1 MYFNA
6 FLLAIKEIR
15 RNVMRAFLTALG
27 IIIGVAAVITM
38 VTVGN
43 GATEE
48 IKAQVSSL
56 GSNLLMI
63 RPARNY
69 GAGPGAT
76 QPPNFKLEDVEL
88 IREQIAGVNL
98 VAPTASRSVST
109 VYRQQSWTTSI
120 TGVTNDY
127 FTVANWNLV
136 AGRIFTSAEQ
146 VGGKAVCIIG
156 ATVRS
161 KLFADQDPLGKKLR
175 IKSLSCEI
183 VGLLASKGQSAMGQD
198 QDDMILLPLKTVL
211 RRVLGSNSSQ
221 EIPNIMVSAKSG
233 VENERLSDDISQLLR
248 ERRNIAINQVDDFQI
263 IDTKQIAQALSSTT
277 ETMTT
282 LLGAVAAVSL
292 LVGGIGIMNIMLV
305 SVTERIREI
314 GIRLAIGAL
323 EREVMLQFLV
333 EAVVLSTLGGIL
345 GILIGLIASLGLT
358 SLMNLPFTF
367 NWQINI
373 LAFVFSA
380 AVGVGFG
387 YTPAKRAA
395 KLDPIEALRHE

>member
-1 MYFNA
+1 MYLNA
-6 FLLAIKEIR
+6 LLLAIKEIR
-15 RNVMRAFLTALG
+15 RNMMRAFLTALG

-43 GATEE
+43 GATDA
-48 IKAQVSSL
+48 IKEQVSSL
-56 GSNLLMI
+56 GSNILMV
-63 RPARNY
+63 RPARNF
-69 GAGPGAT
+69 GSGPGAT
-76 QPPNFKLEDVEL
+76 QPANFKLEDVDL
-88 IREQIAGVNL
+88 IREQVAGVDR

-109 VYRQQSWTTSI
+109 IYRQQNWTTSI

-127 FTVANWNLV
+127 FPVANWTI
-136 AGRIFTSAEQ
+136 ADGRMFTEAEQ
-146 VGGKAVCIIG
+146 NGGKAVCIIG
-156 ATVRS
+156 DTVRS
-161 KLFADQDPLGKKLR
+161 KLFADQSPIGQKIR
-175 IKSLSCEI
+175 IKSTSCEI
-183 VGLLASKGQSAMGQD
+183 IGLLPSKGQSAMGQD
-198 QDDMILLPLKTVL
+198 QDDMILMPLKTVL
-211 RRVLGSNSSQ
+211 RRVLGSSSAQ
-221 EIPNIMVSAKSG
+221 EIPNIMISAKTG
-233 VENERLSDDISQLLR
+233 VDSEQLSNDITQLLR
-248 ERRNIAINQVDDFQI
+248 ERRNIASNQVDDFQI

-277 ETMTT
+277 QTMTT

-323 EREVMLQFLV
+323 EREVMLQFLI
-333 EAVVLSTLGGIL
+333 EAVVLATLGGVL
-345 GILIGLIASLGLT
+345 GIIIGLLASLGLT
-358 SLMNLPFTF
+358 SLMKLPFTF